1 LHFRPAES
9 PVDPVE
15 PLDEPPAEIANAA
28 VSPSAA
34 TPTPARIPP
43 DEAPVDQS
51 STPWRVFDAPASS
64 PAQTD
69 GVSGSSGSPAPGL
82 PNQRIAVAGIAGAIA
97 IGAVAVLLAIGGTGA
112 ATIDGP
118 EESLSVKQTG
128 KAGVGSGDLVV
139 DVAGAVVTPGVYR
152 LASGARIGDAITAAG
167 GFGPRVDVD
176 RVGVELNLAATL
188 TDGAQIRV
196 PSRDDPSPSA
206 GGTGTGRSGTGGAG
220 TGGGSGG
227 PLNLNTA
234 TQSDLEALPGIGPV
248 TAGKILESRAG
259 APFRTVDELRERGLV
274 GEKTFEKLK
283 PLITVG

>member
-1 LHFRPAES
+1 VAL
-9 PVDPVE
+9 
-15 PLDEPPAEIANAA
+15 
-28 VSPSAA
+28 
-34 TPTPARIPP
+34 
-43 DEAPVDQS
+43 
-51 STPWRVFDAPASS
+51 
-64 PAQTD
+64 
-69 GVSGSSGSPAPGL
+69 
-82 PNQRIAVAGIAGAIA
+82 AGIVGAIA

-118 EESLSVKQTG
+118 EASLSVEQTG

-176 RVGVELNLAATL
+176 RVGVELNLAAAL

-196 PSRDDPSPSA
+196 PSRDDPSAS
-206 GGTGTGRSGTGGAG
+206 TGGAG
-220 TGGGSGG
+220 TGGTATGGGGTGGGSG

-259 APFRTVDELRERGLV
+259 ARFRTVDELRERGLV

>member
-1 LHFRPAES
+1 M
-9 PVDPVE
+9 
-15 PLDEPPAEIANAA
+15 
-28 VSPSAA
+28 
-34 TPTPARIPP
+34 
-43 DEAPVDQS
+43 DQS
-51 STPWRVFDAPASS
+51 STPWRVFDTPASS

-69 GVSGSSGSPAPGL
+69 GVSDSAGSAAPGL
-82 PNQRIAVAGIAGAIA
+82 PNQRIAVAGIGGAIA
-97 IGAVAVLLAIGGTGA
+97 IGAVAVLLAIGGAGA

-118 EESLSVKQTG
+118 ESSLSVEQTG
-128 KAGVGSGDLVV
+128 KAAVGSGDLVV

-176 RVGVELNLAATL
+176 RVGVELNLAAAL

-196 PSRDDPSPSA
+196 PSRDDPTASP
-206 GGTGTGRSGTGGAG
+206 GGAG
-220 TGGGSGG
+220 TGGSTTGGGGNGGGGGG

-259 APFRTVDELRERGLV
+259 APFRTVDDLRERGLV
-274 GEKTFEKLK
+274 GAKTFEKLK